1 MSDAAIT
8 VRLRDQRGAF
18 SLDAAF
24 EAPGQGVTAI
34 FGPSGSG
41 KTTVLRCIAGLHR
54 AAAGHVA
61 IKGEL
66 WQDEASFRPVHQRP
80 IGYVFQEASL
90 FSHLSVRGNLLFGAR
105 AATGEPLLSLDEA
118 VALLGLAP
126 LLDRAPLTLSG
137 GERQRVA
144 IGRALLSRPRLLL
157 MDEPLSALDR
167 AAREEILPFLEQ
179 LHERLSLPVL
189 YVTHDMTEVERLADQ
204 IILMERGRVIG
215 AGPLAQMQSDPT
227 LPLMGARDAAVSLE
241 GEVIA
246 FDAAYGL
253 ATLAVAGG
261 VFLVPALKA
270 QVGERRRL
278 RVLAGDV
285 SLALAAPMG
294 STIVNILP
302 ARIIDARQSGE
313 HQMTAVLGLGE
324 DGAGAHLLA
333 RVTRRSWDQLSLA
346 PGLVVHAQVKGAA
359 LTPRHNS

>member
-1 MSDAAIT
+1 LR
-8 VRLRDQRGAF
+8 RLRDQRGAF
-18 SLDAAF
+18 MLDASF
-24 EAPGQGVTAI
+24 EAPGRGVTAI

-54 AAAGHVA
+54 AASGHVG
-61 IKGEL
+61 IKGDV
-66 WQDEASFRPVHQRP
+66 WQEGASFRPVHQRP

-105 AATGEPLLSLDEA
+105 AALGEPLLGFDEA

-189 YVTHDMTEVERLADQ
+189 YVTHDMAEVERLADQ
-204 IILMERGRVIG
+204 IILMEKGRVIG
-215 AGPLAQMQSDPT
+215 AGPLAQMQSDPA

-261 VFLVPALKA
+261 VFLVPALQA
-270 QVGERRRL
+270 QLGERRRL
-278 RVLAGDV
+278 RIWAGDV

-302 ARIIDARQSGE
+302 ARILDARQSGE

-333 RVTRRSWDQLSLA
+333 RVTRRSWDQLGLA
-346 PGLVVHAQVKGAA
+346 PGLAVHAQVKGAA
-359 LTPRHNS
+359 LTPRPTLQS